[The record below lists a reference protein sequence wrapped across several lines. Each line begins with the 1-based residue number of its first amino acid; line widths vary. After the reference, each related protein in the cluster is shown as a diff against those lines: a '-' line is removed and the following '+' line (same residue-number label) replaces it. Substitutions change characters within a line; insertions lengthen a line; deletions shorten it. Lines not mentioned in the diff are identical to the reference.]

1 MILVHFW
8 NMQDA
13 VEAMKLL
20 KSQYQTMDFFGEEN
34 LSKMEELEE
43 PIELTE
49 IIETEIPQEDKK
61 PEEAKP
67 MIKETE
73 TKQ

>member
-1 MILVHFW
+1 
-8 NMQDA
+8 
-13 VEAMKLL
+13 
-20 KSQYQTMDFFGEEN
+20 MDFFGEEN

-73 TKQ
+73 TK